1 MVCKRGRRRAGTRNA
16 RGTSRGRMAARQGAL
31 EFPCGWGGRRK
42 GAGRKPLGERAGVPH
57 RPRAPLASR
66 HPAHVTMRLR
76 AGLPS
81 LRRRRELMTLMR
93 AFGAGCERGGF
104 RLVHY
109 SVQANHLHLL
119 VEARG
124 RDALARGLQGL
135 AVRIARSLNRLW
147 RRTGSVFADRYH
159 DHVLRTPREVWAALR
174 YVLCNA
180 RKHRGW
186 TSRTRPDPC
195 SSGVWFD
202 GWRGL
207 PPAELEE
214 APTAR
219 PRTWLLRRG
228 WRRHGLLRVDAVPGG

>member
-1 MVCKRGRRRAGTRNA
+1 
-16 RGTSRGRMAARQGAL
+16 
-31 EFPCGWGGRRK
+31 
-42 GAGRKPLGERAGVPH
+42 
-57 RPRAPLASR
+57 
-66 HPAHVTMRLR
+66 MRLR
-76 AGLPS
+76 GGLPS
-81 LRRRRELMTLMR
+81 LRRHRELQTLMR
-93 AFGAGCERGGF
+93 AFGAGSERRGF

-119 VEARG
+119 VEARS
-124 RDALARGLQGL
+124 RERLSRGLQGL

-147 RRTGSVFADRYH
+147 RLTGRVFADRYH

-180 RKHRGW
+180 RKHGGW

-195 SSGVWFD
+195 SSGAWFD

-207 PPAELEE
+207 TPSEPEG

-228 WRRHGLLRVDAVPGG
+228 WRRHGLLRVDAVPHRDATGGPAAGGALGRYASTAGT